1 MILWHQISSPPIIY
15 QILFFFFFFLDFDI
29 EALDGEDFEEETIEF
44 FVREEIEVIQEKSK
58 E

>member
-1 MILWHQISSPPIIY
+1 MILWHQISSPPIIFY
-15 QILFFFFFFLDFDI
+15 QIFFFFFLDFDI